1 MITIAKLVRKAM
13 DTHGDPHKPMMI
25 TETGW
30 TSSLGHTHHLYDIET
45 TEAVQ
50 AKNLGQ
56 LLQLLAA
63 TRNRLKLLAFY
74 WYNWANVE
82 KPANGAFAYSG
93 LFRIS
98 ANRFVAKPA
107 FSVFR
112 KEALALEHCRVKS
125 VRATVCR
132 RPG

>member
-1 MITIAKLVRKAM
+1 
-13 DTHGDPHKPMMI
+13 MI

-30 TSSLGHTHHLYDIET
+30 TSSLGHTRHLYDIET

-50 AKNLGQ
+50 AKDLGK

-63 TRNRLKLLAFY
+63 QRQRLKLLAVY
-74 WYNWANVE
+74 WYDWANVE
-82 KPANGAFAYSG
+82 RPGGGPFAYSG
-93 LFRIS
+93 LFKINS
-98 ANRFVAKPA
+98 GRFVAKPA

-112 KEALALEHCRVKS
+112 HNALALEHCRIKG

-132 RPG
+132 GPG